1 MGDEFMRTENQK
13 RQPMRTLSAVAV
25 GAALTLGSAGA
36 FAAERSLSPAPLLP
50 GESMTRLT
58 RSVTRAE
65 LGKSL
70 FGDPAG
76 TALVGQVE
84 IFDRY
89 PFVRSRYIQLVT
101 DAAWNRILF
110 GEPGGSIRA
119 FDGSGTALGKLAGPA
134 GIDRDPAGRIFVA
147 DQLNDRVVVL
157 ELRGDGA
164 DLRLEPRFA
173 ISGLKRPAGVAWDGG
188 ATPLDSSDDVLWVA
202 DTGNNRVCGFALSPS
217 QATLI
222 GTFGQK
228 GNGAGQ
234 FLAPRDIEV
243 GRADGVH
250 TRDLYVADWGNGRVA
265 HLTHDGG
272 AINWIGSRNVGSD
285 VRTVATDA
293 WGNVYAARRDAGKI
307 SKLDRELAPILE
319 SEADFPGA
327 RDLAVGFMTV
337 TDHRNGSKVFTGYG
351 SLNVLETWSETTG
364 ASRLAIGVEARE
376 LTTSKAGPGAVLH
389 YLLTD
394 HADVE
399 VKVVAEN
406 GRIVR
411 QESIG
416 RQGAGRKEWT
426 WDGRD
431 EKGAF
436 VSDGAGFEL
445 VARSLYPD
453 GGTAYASI
461 GMSGAPAPGAAMAI
475 VGAWPNPANP
485 FTQIQYFVP
494 AQTENLTLDIV
505 DAAGRV
511 RRRLTSGDVTPGS
524 HLVDW
529 DGNDQGG
536 NRVPSGVYFIALRA
550 DGRIAPSQKLAVIR

>member
-1 MGDEFMRTENQK
+1 
-13 RQPMRTLSAVAV
+13 
-25 GAALTLGSAGA
+25 
-36 FAAERSLSPAPLLP
+36 
-50 GESMTRLT
+50 MTRLT

-222 GTFGQK
+222 GSFGQK

-364 ASRLAIGVEARE
+364 ASRLALGVDARE

-431 EKGAF
+431 EKGTF
-436 VSDGAGFEL
+436 VPDGAGFEL

-494 AQTENLTLDIV
+494 AQTEDLTLDIV

-529 DGNDQGG
+529 DGNDQSGT
-536 NRVPSGVYFIALRA
+536 RVPSGVYFIALRA
-550 DGRIAPSQKLAVIR
+550 DGRLAPSQKVAVIR